1 MTTSKDLVI
10 GLDSSTTSC
19 KAIIWDT
26 AGNLIV
32 EGRSSISLEQPYPS
46 WHEQSA
52 EAWWQASIEALQAV
66 TSQVEK
72 NRLAGLCISPQR
84 ETFVPVDAQGHPLR
98 KAIVWMDQRSGPLLP
113 KIAQRID
120 PKRTHQQTGKP
131 LSGNLALPKIAWLK
145 ENESDIFARTY
156 KYLDV
161 AAYLNHCLTGVYAT
175 GWGCADPLGLFDM
188 QHNCWSAEIL
198 AFLEIAPSQLPEVF
212 PVGMV
217 LGQVIA
223 RAAKLTGLPP
233 GLPVVAGVGDGQA
246 AGLGANIV
254 APGQA
259 FVNLGTAVVSGTY
272 TDTFCVDTAY
282 RTMVGA
288 VPGSYSLETVL
299 LGGTY
304 TITWFV
310 EKMIKS
316 LGSDAWPNVSIE
328 EMFDQAAQNISPGA
342 DGLMLV
348 PYWNSAMN
356 PYWDAAASGLVVGWR
371 GFHTLEHLYRAIL
384 EGIGFE
390 LRLHLQ
396 GVQAALEMDI
406 EKLVAMGGGTRSSL
420 WCQII
425 ANITGKP
432 VYVCQT
438 PDASALGA
446 AMQAACGVGL
456 FANMPSAASAMSRIN
471 PTPFLPDR
479 TLFDFYTQLY
489 RQVYRHLFPAL
500 QPYLA
505 NLTGLN
511 EEHEHTHAEK
521 DDI

>member
-1 MTTSKDLVI
+1 MATSKNLVI

-26 AGNLIV
+26 AGNLIA
-32 EGRSSISLEQPYPS
+32 EGRSGIALEQPYPS
-46 WHEQSA
+46 WHEQPA
-52 EAWWQASIEALQAV
+52 EAWWQASVEALQAV
-66 TSQVEK
+66 VSQVDK

-84 ETFVPVDAQGHPLR
+84 ETFVPVDAQGRSLR
-98 KAIVWMDQRSGPLLP
+98 KAIVWMDERSGPLLP
-113 KIAQRID
+113 KIAQEID
-120 PKRTHQQTGKP
+120 PKHIHQQTGKP

-145 ENESDIFARTY
+145 EREPDTFEKTY

-198 AFLEIAPSQLPEVF
+198 AFLEIDPAQLPEVF
-212 PVGMV
+212 PAGTI

-223 RAAKLTGLPP
+223 PAAELTGLPQ

-246 AGLGANIV
+246 AGLGANIIESGL
-254 APGQA
+254 AY
-259 FVNLGTAVVSGTY
+259 VNLGTAVVSGTY
-272 TDTFCVDTAY
+272 TDSFCTDTAY

-310 EKMIKS
+310 EKIVKS
-316 LGSDAWPNVSIE
+316 LGDVFPSDVSTE
-328 EMFDQAAQNISPGA
+328 EMFGRAAQNISPGA

-356 PYWDAAASGLVVGWR
+356 PYWDTAASGIVVGWR

-396 GVQAALEMDI
+396 GVQSALDMDI
-406 EKLVAMGGGTRSSL
+406 EKLIAMGGGTRSPL

-432 VYVCQT
+432 VYICQT
-438 PDASALGA
+438 VDASALGA
-446 AMQAACGVGL
+446 AMQAAYGVGL
-456 FANMPSAASAMSRIN
+456 FADMPSAAKAMSHIN
-471 PTPFLPDR
+471 PTPFVPDT

-489 RQVYRHLFPAL
+489 RQVYHHLFPAL

-505 NLTGLN
+505 ELTRLN
-511 EEHEHTHAEK
+511 KGYEHHNAVK